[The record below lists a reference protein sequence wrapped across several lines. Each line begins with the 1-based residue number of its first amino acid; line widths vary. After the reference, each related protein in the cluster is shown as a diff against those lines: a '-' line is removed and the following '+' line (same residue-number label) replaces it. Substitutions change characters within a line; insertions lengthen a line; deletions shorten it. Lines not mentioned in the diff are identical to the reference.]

1 MFPTRKRRRSVR
13 CLTRQVLIALVTL
26 VSINVPVF
34 SQEELSDHEVRK
46 LRDEVLK
53 QSQFR
58 YFDRLDE
65 NFERA
70 SGSSTPKPRPT
81 GDQPQSGKENSPAK
95 SRSGSSDTPAGGPQ
109 ANSNRTKPGSGEST
123 NKIGSTA
130 EAPGDGI
137 RRPSRQRPGDE
148 NRKREN
154 ADTEELDSLLGSA
167 GSAAGELIGF
177 VAQLFFWLVIVAV
190 CALILGL
197 VVMGLLNW
205 RRQPRLQAVLSN
217 GGTIEM
223 ADDRAPG
230 DVAADIYLAEAM
242 RLAGQGEFAEAL
254 ARLVWGGMSSI
265 ERAGWIRYR
274 RGLTMRD
281 YLRSTRSHPREQ
293 TAFRSLL
300 AGYEPVG
307 FGRRPATSEGFE
319 QALKSYRQGFV
330 SSPDE
335 IEADQ

>member
-1 MFPTRKRRRSVR
+1 MLPARENR
-13 CLTRQVLIALVTL
+13 CVHGRGQRLTVLALASLFAV
-26 VSINVPVF
+26 NVPAF
-34 SQEELSDHEVRK
+34 AQEELTDHEVRQ

-65 NFERA
+65 NFQRA
-70 SGSSTPKPRPT
+70 SSSSTLQPPPT
-81 GDQPQSGKENSPAK
+81 GDRSQTGKENDPAR

-123 NKIGSTA
+123 NKNGSTA

-242 RLAGQGEFAEAL
+242 RLAGQGKFAEAL

-319 QALKSYRQGFV
+319 QALQSYRQGFV
-330 SSPDE
+330 SSSTDVE
-335 IEADQ
+335 VAQ